1 MSNPDELLPHNNSDM
16 APSVSRRD
24 FLLGLGA
31 AGTGLWVAGQLGGL
45 RVIENLLVDP
55 AEAAPSLRL
64 PESSPDPYTQTLIN
78 ARYWDI
84 KTYQQI
90 LGIKVSKQAEKIGP
104 LTRPYI
110 DRREGLEFSTTLPG
124 RVIDVNTDK
133 QILTY
138 FDNGKPRL
146 ICRISSG
153 KEQPWEQIR
162 PDGQKNSG
170 EAITPTGVFK
180 VVKLEGADYYSS
192 IFGPEEGK
200 MPWAIKLGS
209 PLPLKKGQKEPTYR
223 YRGIALHEG
232 FNPGQPASHGCV
244 RLGLNGVAPTLQTMG
259 ITVGDTVIINGSA
272 KNFRAVYL

>member
-1 MSNPDELLPHNNSDM
+1 MSDPSVLTPNPDFESTTSMP
-16 APSVSRRD
+16 RRE
-24 FLLGLGA
+24 FLRGLGV
-31 AGTGLWVAGQLGGL
+31 AGTGLWVVNQLGGL
-45 RVIENLLVDP
+45 RALGDFLVDP
-55 AEAAPSLRL
+55 AEAAPSPRL
-64 PESSPDPYTQTLIN
+64 PESSPDPYIQTLIT
-78 ARYWDI
+78 AGYWDI
-84 KTYQQI
+84 KTYQQNV
-90 LGIKVSKQAEKIGP
+90 GIKVNIQADKIGP

-138 FDNGKPRL
+138 FDNGKARL

-153 KEQPWEQIR
+153 KEEPWEQIR
-162 PDGQKNSG
+162 PDGQKSSG

-209 PLPLKKGQKEPTYR
+209 PLPLKKRQKEPVYR

-259 ITVGDTVIINGSA
+259 LNVGDTVIINGSA
-272 KNFRAVYL
+272 KNFRAQYL